1 MLQKGHT
8 TSEVADIAICGDGD
22 ECLLASVSKDG
33 ELFVWNIIYTESYE
47 PARHSTISSFCSYAC
62 TFTFFTA
69 IRHLTLVGAARA
81 ALRSPLWGCI
91 RLLTVRSLRKSDAWS
106 TGASCGTR
114 SSGASR
120 RRRPAVPAARREP
133 WVRGEERRAGVA
145 WHRVFHLT
153 GRCAGCC
160 ASRGRSCRAWL
171 YGAGAVPAQVPAP
184 SPSTCAAVLSGRR
197 RAMAAGAFAFPVCP
211 THSSESTGG
220 GGGGGGGESRGGGAG
235 AGGGVCRAGGRGG
248 PGGYQRR

>member
-145 WHRVFHLT
+145 QGLSLDRSVCRLLCIAGTELSGVALWRWGGT
-153 GRCAGCC
+153 GAGT
-160 ASRGRSCRAWL
+160 SPIPVDVRGRTQRPPPRN
-171 YGAGAVPAQVPAP
+171 G
-184 SPSTCAAVLSGRR
+184 GRR
-197 RAMAAGAFAFPVCP
+197 IRVSGMSHALN
-211 THSSESTGG
+211 
-220 GGGGGGGESRGGGAG
+220 
-235 AGGGVCRAGGRGG
+235 
-248 PGGYQRR
+248 